1 MSVIHFELHFVKG
14 FRLIHGFA
22 CGSPTVS
29 ALFVE
34 KDCSSTI
41 DFAFLL
47 CLRAVDYLCGS
58 NSGLCCVPALFIH
71 F

>member
-1 MSVIHFELHFVKG
+1 MSVVRFELHFVKG

-22 CGSPTVS
+22 CGCPTVPAS
-29 ALFVE
+29 FAE
-34 KDCSSTI
+34 KDCFSTM

-58 NSGLCCVPALFIH
+58 NSGFCCVTALFIH

>member
-1 MSVIHFELHFVKG
+1 MLN
-14 FRLIHGFA
+14 HGFA
-22 CGSPTVS
+22 CGRPPVS